1 MIKIK
6 DKKVNIPQKKEEK
19 EKVGRYL
26 KGVGRRKASVAQARL
41 FILEE
46 KKAFG
51 GEITINGRTLNNF
64 FGTSEL
70 RSIAFSPLKNIEE
83 TTAFNVSIN
92 VRGGGIRGQAE
103 ATRLA
108 IARAIVKFDENQKKP
123 LRDLGFLTRDARVVE
138 RKKAGL
144 RKARRAPQFS
154 KR

>member
-1 MIKIK
+1 M
-6 DKKVNIPQKKEEK
+6 PEKKEEK
-19 EKVGRYL
+19 EKLGKYL
-26 KGVGRRKASVAQARL
+26 KGIGRRKASVAQARL
-41 FILEE
+41 FILEG
-46 KKAFG
+46 KKTFG
-51 GEITINGRTLNNF
+51 GEISVNGRMLDNY

-83 TTAFNVSIN
+83 TAAFKASII
-92 VRGGGIRGQAE
+92 VKGGGIRGQAE

-108 IARAIVKFDENQKKP
+108 LARAIVKFDEAQKKP

>member
-1 MIKIK
+1 MAKII
-6 DKKVNIPQKKEEK
+6 DKKTQLPEKKVEAEK
-19 EKVGRYL
+19 AGKYL
-26 KGVGRRKASVAQARL
+26 KGLGRRKASVAQARL
-41 FILEE
+41 FVLEG
-46 KKAFG
+46 KKTFG
-51 GEITINGRTLNNF
+51 GEISINGRTLENF

-70 RSIAFSPLKNIEE
+70 RNIAFSPLKNIEE
-83 TTAFNVSIN
+83 LMAFKATVN

-108 IARAIVKFDENQKKP
+108 LARAIVNFDEVYKKP

-138 RKKAGL
+138 RKKPGL